1 MHLRLVSSEEKDNKT
16 ETVSEATTTGETSV
30 PIKLTGNT
38 KLYILAV
45 ILGVVPIIAYRTG
58 VHHWGYETATH
69 IGFFV
74 GLCCMLCA
82 VGLLYMANWRE
93 DLS

>member
-1 MHLRLVSSEEKDNKT
+1 MHLRLVPTNEESKDT
-16 ETVSEATTTGETSV
+16 TDEESPQEEHVSV
-30 PIKLTGNT
+30 KLTDNT
-38 KLYILAV
+38 KLYTLAV
-45 ILGVVPIIAYRTG
+45 ILGVIPLVAYRIG

-74 GLCCMLCA
+74 GVCCMLCA
-82 VGLLYMANWRE
+82 VGLLYFANWRE

>member
-1 MHLRLVSSEEKDNKT
+1 MHLRLVPTNKEQQDT
-16 ETVSEATTTGETSV
+16 TDEDSLAKEADVTV
-30 PIKLTGNT
+30 KLTDNT
-38 KLYILAV
+38 KLYTLAV
-45 ILGVVPIIAYRTG
+45 ILGVIPLVAYRIG
-58 VHHWGYETATH
+58 VQHWGYETATH

-82 VGLLYMANWRE
+82 VGLLYFANWRE